1 MAKKPAERATVTLKD
16 VASRVG
22 VTTAAA
28 SMALAGHDRISDKTR
43 EAVRRAAD
51 ELGYVPSS
59 AGRAL
64 RNQRAGA
71 IALIVPNTSQ
81 HVFGHLYFMHVLTGV
96 SSAANDHD
104 SQLIVSTNPDEA
116 HGVVAYERVM
126 RSRSADGAIVTS
138 AAIDDRNIEAL
149 VETGLPVVLIG
160 NFPYLPSAVTVGID
174 DVHATRAI
182 TEHLIEVHGARS
194 LLHVTGTLDHQT
206 GVDRRAG
213 FLGAVTDRG
222 LLDDA
227 TIIEG
232 DLSEDSGA
240 LAVRKCV
247 EDGIHFDAIVF
258 ANDDMAL
265 GGMRVLREHRIRVPE
280 DVAVVGFDDFGLARV
295 STPAITTVRVPAE
308 RMSRL
313 AAEQLFRLINGSAE
327 GPTHHELDV
336 DLVFRASCGCG
347 AGDHERVTPLRGDQ
361 PHPQ

>member
-1 MAKKPAERATVTLKD
+1 MAKKPAERSRVTLKD

-28 SMALAGHDRISDKTR
+28 SMALAGHERISDKTR
-43 EAVRRAAD
+43 QAVRQAAD

-96 SSAANDHD
+96 ASAANDHD

-138 AAIDDRNIEAL
+138 AAIDDQNIETL
-149 VETGLPVVLIG
+149 VESGLPVVLVG

-174 DVHATRAI
+174 DVGATRAI
-182 TEHLIEVHGARS
+182 TEHLLDVHGARS
-194 LLHVTGTLDHQT
+194 PLHVTGTLDHQT
-206 GVDRRAG
+206 GVDRREG
-213 FLGAVTDRG
+213 FLDAVRDRG
-222 LLDDA
+222 LLESSKVV
-227 TIIEG
+227 EG
-232 DLSEDSGA
+232 DLSEESGA
-240 LAVRKCV
+240 RAVAKCLD
-247 EDGIHFDAIVF
+247 DGIRFDSIVF

-265 GGMRVLREHRIRVPE
+265 GGMRVLRERGIRVPQ
-280 DVAVVGFDDFGLARV
+280 DVAIVGYDDFGLARV
-295 STPAITTVRVPAE
+295 ATPAITTVRVPAE

-313 AAEQLFRLINGSAE
+313 AAEQLFRLIDGSAE

-336 DLVFRASCGCG
+336 DLIFRASCGCE
-347 AGDHERVTPLRGDQ
+347 AGDGERVTPLRGDQ
-361 PHPQ
+361 PQPQ

>member
-1 MAKKPAERATVTLKD
+1 
-16 VASRVG
+16 
-22 VTTAAA
+22 
-28 SMALAGHDRISDKTR
+28 
-43 EAVRRAAD
+43 VRRAAD

-71 IALIVPNTSQ
+71 IAVIVPNTSQ

-104 SQLIVSTNPDEA
+104 AQLIVSTNPDEA

-138 AAIDDRNIEAL
+138 AAIDDSNIETL

-174 DVHATRAI
+174 DVAATKAI
-182 TEHLIEVHGARS
+182 AEHLIDEHGARS
-194 LLHVTGTLDHQT
+194 LLHVSGTLDHQT
-206 GVDRRAG
+206 GIDRREG
-213 FLGAVTDRG
+213 FLAAVRGRG
-222 LLDDA
+222 LEPSA
-227 TIIEG
+227 TVVEG
-232 DLSEDSGA
+232 DLSEESGA
-240 LAVRKCV
+240 QAVASSL
-247 EDGIHFDAIVF
+247 EDGRRFDGIVF

-265 GGMRVLREHRIRVPE
+265 GGMRVLRERGIRVPE

-295 STPAITTVRVPAE
+295 STPAITTVRTPAE

-313 AAEQLFRLINGSAE
+313 AAEQLFRLIDGSAE

-336 DLVFRASCGCG
+336 DLVFRASCGCES
-347 AGDHERVTPLRGDQ
+347 GDGERVTPLRGEE
-361 PHPQ
+361 PHRNDRQRSVSS